1 MTIIINRNQRIA
13 GTHYAENQQLTLGAA
28 TETDWVN
35 KGWARWAP
43 GSEPRSPEPLYA
55 IPSDGGI
62 VITAGA
68 NGLANIVTPGG
79 YAERVVT
86 APHVADNRLVAV
98 DYLPYLA
105 LAENSKWI
113 MAKSDGADTT
123 AQRVLRS
130 DGSMTAGV
138 VFLG

>member
-55 IPSDGGI
+55 IHSDGGL
-62 VITAGA
+62 VIDDGNPSRAVVVAEMDGGGNPTGNFTQTA
-68 NGLANIVTPGG
+68 
-79 YAERVVT
+79 
-86 APHVADNRLVAV
+86 
-98 DYLPYLA
+98 A
-105 LAENSKWI
+105 L
-113 MAKSDGADTT
+113 
-123 AQRVLRS
+123 
-130 DGSMTAGV
+130 
-138 VFLG
+138 